1 MSDIM
6 SYLFETKAIK
16 FCEENKPF
24 FLTSGSISP
33 YFVNTHFLYGNEKE
47 ATEFLSYIDTLLE
60 DRINLPKKVF
70 EKVLVQY
77 ENNTIYQYTIN
88 TMIQAIKDNVNIDE
102 IDYISGGERRD
113 WYFSN
118 IIAYILKKPHLTL
131 FKDLEAFV
139 SPYDFSSTEKI
150 TDLSGKKVLN
160 CSDLV
165 TAASNY
171 VRSWLPAIRNLNATL
186 PWTCYVVD
194 RKQGG
199 TEVLEKEGVKTISLA
214 SVDISLFEKAYDLG
228 IITSSQLTMLKEFYR
243 DPNETMRNFLIEHP
257 EFLENA
263 LNADEKTRMRAH
275 LLIDNDLYNLKKA

>member
-1 MSDIM
+1 MSNIM

-24 FLTSGSISP
+24 FLTSGMISP
-33 YFVNTHFLYGNEKE
+33 YFVNTHFLFGSEKE

-60 DRINLPKKVF
+60 DRISLPKKVF
-70 EKVLVQY
+70 DKVLVQY
-77 ENNTIYQYTIN
+77 QNNSIFKYTID
-88 TMIQAIKDNVNIDE
+88 TMIKSITDSVDLTQ

-118 IIAYILKKPHLTL
+118 MIAYLLKKPHLTL
-131 FKDLEAFV
+131 FKDMEAFV

-150 TDLSGKKVLN
+150 TDLTGKKALN
-160 CSDLV
+160 ASDLV

-171 VRSWLPAIRNLNATL
+171 VRSWLPAIRNLNGELA
-186 PWTCYVVD
+186 WTCYVVD

-199 TEVLEKEGVKTISLA
+199 TETLIKEGVQTIPLA
-214 SVDISLFEKAYDLG
+214 FVDNSLFERAYELHV
-228 IITSSQLTMLKEFYR
+228 INSAQLEMLKKFYE
-243 DPNETMRNFLIEHP
+243 DPYSTMKQFLINHP

-263 LNADEKTRMRAH
+263 LHADEKTKKRAQ
-275 LLIDNDLYNLKKA
+275 LLIDGNLYGLN

>member
-6 SYLFETKAIK
+6 SYLFETKAVK

-24 FLTSGSISP
+24 FLTSGTISP

-70 EKVLVQY
+70 EKVLAQY
-77 ENNTIYQYTIN
+77 EKNKIFHDTID
-88 TMIQAIKDNVNIDE
+88 TMIQSITDNVNLEE

-118 IIAYILKKPHLTL
+118 MIAYLLKKPHLTL

-150 TDLSGKKVLN
+150 TNIEGKTVLN
-160 CSDLV
+160 ASDLV

-171 VRSWLPAIRNLNATL
+171 VRSWIPAIKNLNGKL
-186 PWTCYVVD
+186 LWTCYVVD

-199 TEVLEKEGVKTISLA
+199 TEILEKEGIQTIPLA
-214 SVDISLFEKAYDLG
+214 LVDNTLFEKAFSLG
-228 IITSSQLTMLKEFYR
+228 IINQGQLEMLKGFYH
-243 DPNETMRNFLIEHP
+243 DPYETMREFLINHP
-257 EFLENA
+257 EFIENA
-263 LNADEKTRMRAH
+263 QNSNDERTLKRVKILTE
-275 LLIDNDLYNLKKA
+275 DNLYNL

>member
-24 FLTSGSISP
+24 FLTSGMISP
-33 YFVNTHFLYGNEKE
+33 YFVNTHFLFGSEKE

-60 DRINLPKKVF
+60 DRISLPKKVF
-70 EKVLVQY
+70 DKVLVQY
-77 ENNTIYQYTIN
+77 QNNSIFKYTID
-88 TMIQAIKDNVNIDE
+88 TMIKSITDSVDLAQ

-118 IIAYILKKPHLTL
+118 MIAYLLKKPHLTL
-131 FKDLEAFV
+131 FKDMEAFV

-150 TDLSGKKVLN
+150 TDLTGKKALN
-160 CSDLV
+160 ASDLV

-171 VRSWLPAIRNLNATL
+171 VRSWLPAIRNLNGELA
-186 PWTCYVVD
+186 WTCYVVD

-199 TEVLEKEGVKTISLA
+199 TETLIKEGVQTIPLA
-214 SVDISLFEKAYDLG
+214 FVDNSLFEKAYELHV
-228 IITSSQLTMLKEFYR
+228 INSAQLEMLKKFYE
-243 DPNETMRNFLIEHP
+243 DPYSTMKQFLINHP
-257 EFLENA
+257 EFLDNA
-263 LNADEKTRMRAH
+263 LHADEKTKKRAQ
-275 LLIDNDLYNLKKA
+275 LLIDGNLYGLN

>member
-1 MSDIM
+1 M

-24 FLTSGSISP
+24 FLTSGMISP
-33 YFVNTHFLYGNEKE
+33 YFVNTHFLFGSEKE

-60 DRINLPKKVF
+60 DRISLPKKVF
-70 EKVLVQY
+70 DRVLVQY
-77 ENNTIYQYTIN
+77 QNNSIFKYTID
-88 TMIQAIKDNVNIDE
+88 TMIKSITDSVDLAQ

-118 IIAYILKKPHLTL
+118 MIAYLLKKPHLTL
-131 FKDLEAFV
+131 FKDMEAFV

-150 TDLSGKKVLN
+150 TDLTGKKVLN
-160 CSDLV
+160 ASDLV

-171 VRSWLPAIRNLNATL
+171 VRSWLPAIRNLNGEL
-186 PWTCYVVD
+186 VWTCYVVD

-199 TEVLEKEGVKTISLA
+199 TETLIKEGVQTIPLVF
-214 SVDISLFEKAYDLG
+214 VDNSLFEKAYELKV
-228 IITSSQLTMLKEFYR
+228 INSAQLEMLKKFYE
-243 DPNETMRNFLIEHP
+243 DPYSTMKQFLINHP

-263 LNADEKTRMRAH
+263 LHADEKTKKRAQ
-275 LLIDNDLYNLKKA
+275 LLIDGNLYGLK

>member
-6 SYLFETKAIK
+6 SYLFETKAVK

-24 FLTSGSISP
+24 FLTSGTISP

-60 DRINLPKKVF
+60 DRVALPKKVF
-70 EKVLVQY
+70 EKVLSQY
-77 ENNTIYQYTIN
+77 ENNTIFKYTIDA
-88 TMIQAIKDNVNIDE
+88 MIKSISENVSLDE

-118 IIAYILKKPHLTL
+118 MIAYLLKKPHLTL
-131 FKDLEAFV
+131 FKDMEAFV

-150 TDLSGKKVLN
+150 TDIKGKTVLN
-160 CSDLV
+160 ASDLV

-171 VRSWLPAIRNLNATL
+171 VRSWIPAIKNLNGKL
-186 PWTCYVVD
+186 LWTCYVVD

-199 TEVLEKEGVKTISLA
+199 TEVLEKEGIKTIPLA
-214 SVDISLFEKAYDLG
+214 LVDNTLFERAFELG
-228 IITSSQLTMLKEFYR
+228 IINNGQLEMLKGFYHE
-243 DPNETMRNFLIEHP
+243 PYETMRNFLIQHP
-257 EFLENA
+257 EFIEEA
-263 LNADEKTRMRAH
+263 LKSDNERTLKRVK
-275 LLIDNDLYNLKKA
+275 LLTEGNLYNL

>member
-6 SYLFETKAIK
+6 TYLFETKAVK

-24 FLTSGSISP
+24 FLTSGTISP

-70 EKVLVQY
+70 DKVFLQY
-77 ENNTIYQYTIN
+77 QNNPIFQYTID
-88 TMIQAIKDNVNIDE
+88 TMIKAITDHVAIDK

-118 IIAYILKKPHLTL
+118 MIAYLLKKPHLTL
-131 FKDLEAFV
+131 FKDMEAFV

-150 TDLSGKKVLN
+150 TDIERKTVLN
-160 CSDLV
+160 ASDLV

-171 VRSWLPAIRNLNATL
+171 VRSWIPAVKKLNGKL
-186 PWTCYVVD
+186 LWTCYVVD

-199 TEVLEKEGVKTISLA
+199 TEILEKEGIKTIPLA
-214 SVDISLFEKAYDLG
+214 LVDNTLFEKAFELG
-228 IITSSQLTMLKEFYR
+228 IINQTQLEMLKGFYH
-243 DPNETMRNFLIEHP
+243 DPYETMRNFLMNHP
-257 EFLENA
+257 EFIENA
-263 LNADEKTRMRAH
+263 LNSSDERTQKRVK
-275 LLIDNDLYNLKKA
+275 LLTEENLYNL

>member
-6 SYLFETKAIK
+6 SYLFETKAVK

-24 FLTSGSISP
+24 FLTSGTISP

-47 ATEFLSYIDTLLE
+47 ATEFLSYIDTLLA

-70 EKVLVQY
+70 EKVLAQY
-77 ENNTIYQYTIN
+77 EKNSIFKYTID
-88 TMIQAIKDNVNIDE
+88 TMIKAITENVNVDE

-118 IIAYILKKPHLTL
+118 MIAYLLEKPHLTL
-131 FKDLEAFV
+131 FKDMEAFV

-150 TDLSGKKVLN
+150 TNIEGKTVLN
-160 CSDLV
+160 ASDLV

-171 VRSWLPAIRNLNATL
+171 VRSWIPAVKNLNGKL
-186 PWTCYVVD
+186 LWTCYVVD

-199 TEVLEKEGVKTISLA
+199 TEILEKEGIKTIPLA
-214 SVDISLFEKAYDLG
+214 LVDNTLFEKAFSLG
-228 IITSSQLTMLKEFYR
+228 IINKGQLDMLKGFYH
-243 DPNETMRNFLIEHP
+243 DPYETMRNFLINHP
-257 EFLENA
+257 EFIENA
-263 LNADEKTRMRAH
+263 LNSTDERTLKRVKT
-275 LLIDNDLYNLKKA
+275 LTEGNLYNL